1 MSLLPLTDKLILR
14 LTRPDDKTNRTISE
28 TSINGML
35 PSGRWHHLAMNFK
48 DTVLN
53 KHSAVVEVVLWVDG
67 WKEITAQ
74 LPFDG
79 LLIRKPGTT
88 CILLGQTG
96 PNAGGA
102 WYLGNL
108 MIFRYGHGLSCD
120 YFLWIFFFKF
130 DYY

>member
-1 MSLLPLTDKLILR
+1 LR

-35 PSGRWHHLAMNFK
+35 PSGRWHHLAINFK

-53 KHSAVVEVVLWVDG
+53 KHSAVVQVVIWVDG
-67 WKEITAQ
+67 WKEIRAQ

-79 LLIRKPGTT
+79 LLMRKPGTT

-96 PNAGGA
+96 PSAVGA
-102 WYLGNL
+102 WYLSNV
-108 MIFRYGHGLSCD
+108 MIFRY
-120 YFLWIFFFKF
+120 
-130 DYY
+130 